1 MLEERKEPHTV
12 DSYIQK
18 SETCA
23 DGRRPTLIEIEHAWI
38 LEYKSILMMMMMM
51 MAASE
56 NNQIFFPTRLLL
68 LLLFHIPLSNWKK
81 GTEPSTTFHVSLI
94 IFLFWNKVQD
104 TLDCEMGA
112 LDSIYGQP
120 TSS

>member
-38 LEYKSILMMMMMM
+38 LEYKSILMMMMM
-51 MAASE
+51 AASE

-68 LLLFHIPLSNWKK
+68 LLLFHSAFQLKK
-81 GTEPSTTFHVSLI
+81 GNGAIDDFSRFFNYISL
-94 IFLFWNKVQD
+94 LK
-104 TLDCEMGA
+104 
-112 LDSIYGQP
+112 
-120 TSS
+120 